1 MATVDCQRC
10 GHPGRAYHFDG
21 PCTHPGCVCRRLIVP
36 MSSARYQQ
44 LLDWLHEGKDLT
56 NINGDDLP
64 SILLSYE
71 QVLAGVFALITDVEE
86 LDYPVRSE
94 VIEYRKDVLWTINN
108 RLRTTFGLEED

>member
-1 MATVDCQRC
+1 MASGTCQRC
-10 GHPGRAYHFDG
+10 GHLSRAFHYDG
-21 PCTHPGCVCRRLIVP
+21 ACTYQDCTCPRDIVP

-44 LLDWLHEGKDLT
+44 LLDWLHEGKDIT

-64 SILLSYE
+64 SLLLSYE

-86 LDYPVRSE
+86 LDYPVHAE